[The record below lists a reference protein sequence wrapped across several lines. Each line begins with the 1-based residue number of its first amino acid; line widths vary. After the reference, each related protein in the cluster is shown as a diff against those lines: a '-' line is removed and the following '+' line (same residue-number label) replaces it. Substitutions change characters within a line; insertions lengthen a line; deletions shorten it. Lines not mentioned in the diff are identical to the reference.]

1 LIFLDTSVALA
12 YLLAEDRRPPASLWE
27 EQLISSRLLE
37 YEIWVRIHA
46 YGLTAS
52 HSEAVAALL
61 QRLALVEMVP
71 AVLSRALAPFPGP
84 VRTLDALHLAS
95 AEFVRAQGVALVIA
109 SYDDRVVGVARG
121 LGFGVAE
128 V

>member
-1 LIFLDTSVALA
+1 LIYLDTSVALA
-12 YLLAEDRRPPASLWE
+12 HLLAEDRCPPASLWE
-27 EQLISSRLLE
+27 EQLISSRLLQ

-52 HSEAVAALL
+52 HSEAVASLL
-61 QRLALVEMVP
+61 QRVALVEMVP
-71 AVLSRALAPFPGP
+71 AVLARALEPFSGP

-95 AEFVRAQGVALVIA
+95 AEFVRAQGEAVLIA
-109 SYDDRVVGVARG
+109 SYDDRLVGAARG
-121 LGFGVAE
+121 LGFVIAE

>member
-1 LIFLDTSVALA
+1 MIYLDTSVALA
-12 YLLAEDRRPPASLWE
+12 YLLAEDRCPPASLWE
-27 EQLISSRLLE
+27 EQLISSRLLQ

-52 HSEAVAALL
+52 HSEAVMALL
-61 QRLALVEMVP
+61 QRVALVEMVP
-71 AVLSRALAPFPGP
+71 AVLARALEPFPGP

-95 AEFVRAQGVALVIA
+95 AEFIRLQGEAVVIA
-109 SYDDRVVGVARG
+109 SYDDRLATAARA
-121 LGFGVAE
+121 LGFPLAE

>member
-1 LIFLDTSVALA
+1 LIYLDTSVALA

-52 HSEAVAALL
+52 HSEAVTALL
-61 QRLALVEMVP
+61 QRVALVEMVP
-71 AVLSRALAPFPGP
+71 ASSSGRRGRAGA
-84 VRTLDALHLAS
+84 RAS
-95 AEFVRAQGVALVIA
+95 STKCRPT
-109 SYDDRVVGVARG
+109 
-121 LGFGVAE
+121 
-128 V
+128 